1 MPTADVPVAKLSLAY
16 LLCFT
21 RTV

>member
-1 MPTADVPVAKLSLAY
+1 MPTADVPVTKLSLAY